1 MFERSGAMNTDELL
15 SYAIRHFGKNSIS
28 EVKDN
33 PNLVAFSSPI
43 TKNWF
48 ALLNLDPRNKS
59 LNINCGDFAGT
70 IKDLPGFS
78 ASSLIKE
85 AKWVEVSLGLS
96 NQKIKKALEYA
107 FKIALMSNKR
117 PNPEKLIYI
126 SDDPIKN
133 GEESVYHE
141 QKLDFKNWKRSS
153 STPREETNSTE
164 EKINLNFEDTRFV
177 PKEIK
182 NMIESYQYSLPGFI
196 RREKNFYLQGKL
208 MASYEDDYEGRQSFL
223 RYYPTYHDLTVGQA
237 RTYFT
242 WRTKIRQ
249 NIYEKIS
256 DSYAYIYLYELLN
269 GIGIKD
275 PEEGL
280 DKLIN
285 FNKNYAQRFSPEI
298 GAYLERWI
306 RDYIVFYNI
315 NKANNTFFVK
325 EQDNDKKYERLLYPD
340 QFSSH
345 EVAENLIKLSNYKI
359 CNCPLY
365 KKSIEKFEYL
375 LVLIWHK
382 ILDLRNDGF
391 DFFTSYVA
399 YKNQMTIQLFSAAV
413 FNHELEPQTTSYEI
427 DQIRKYFYDKEK
439 DTWYCESY
447 WGLTGQK
454 SIMGNFLHEV
464 DREIRLRFNLGRNLK
479 PRKIEKHYLKAIKD
493 GIEEYRIEEQ
503 KLKQPKIEF
512 NLSQLSTIR
521 EDAAG
526 TRDSLLTEEE
536 LQAEQ
541 EEKEQLEEAIVDN
554 EQEDY
559 GLSSEEMSTI
569 ILLLK
574 GKDLNKYLKEHH
586 LMAAVIIDNI
596 NEKLFDEFGD
606 NVIEFI
612 NDIPT
617 VIEDYQEDLED
628 MFLKGTN

>member
-1 MFERSGAMNTDELL
+1 MNTDELL

-28 EVKDN
+28 EVNDN

-48 ALLNLDPRNKS
+48 ALLNLDPKNKS
-59 LNINCGDFAGT
+59 LNINCGDFAAT

-96 NQKIKKALEYA
+96 NQRIKKALEYA

-126 SDDPIKN
+126 PDTIQN
-133 GEESVYHE
+133 GEERVYQE
-141 QKLDFKNWKRSS
+141 QELNFKNWKRSS
-153 STPREETNSTE
+153 NILRKEEKSTE
-164 EKINLNFEDTRFV
+164 EINLNFEDTQLV

-182 NMIESYQYSLPGFI
+182 KMIESYQYSLPGSV
-196 RREKNFYLQGKL
+196 RREQNFYLQGKL
-208 MASYEDDYEGRQSFL
+208 VASYEDHYEGKQSFL

-280 DKLIN
+280 DKLIT
-285 FNKNYAQRFSPEI
+285 FNKNYAQKFSPEMS
-298 GAYLERWI
+298 AYLERWI
-306 RDYIVFYNI
+306 RDYIIFYNI
-315 NKANNTFFVK
+315 NKTNNTFFVK
-325 EQDNDKKYERLLYPD
+325 EQTNDKKYEQLLYPD
-340 QFSSH
+340 QFSNH
-345 EVAENLIKLSNYKI
+345 EVAESLIKLSNYKI
-359 CNCPLY
+359 RNCPLY

-391 DFFTSYVA
+391 DFFTSYIA

-413 FNHELEPQTTSYEI
+413 FNHQLEPKTTSYEI
-427 DQIRKYFYDKEK
+427 DQIRKYFYDEEK
-439 DTWYCESY
+439 NTWYCESY

-464 DREIRLRFNLGRNLK
+464 DREIRLCFNLGRNLK
-479 PRKIEKHYLKAIKD
+479 PRKIEKHYLKAIRD
-493 GIEEYRIEEQ
+493 GIKEYQIEEQ

-541 EEKEQLEEAIVDN
+541 EEREQIEETVVND

-559 GLSSEEMSTI
+559 GLSSEEMATI

>member
-1 MFERSGAMNTDELL
+1 MNTDELL

-28 EVKDN
+28 EVNDN

-48 ALLNLDPRNKS
+48 ALLNLDPKNKS
-59 LNINCGDFAGT
+59 LNINCGDFAAT

-126 SDDPIKN
+126 PDTIQN
-133 GEESVYHE
+133 GEERVYQE
-141 QKLDFKNWKRSS
+141 QELNFKNWKRSS
-153 STPREETNSTE
+153 NILRKEEKSTE
-164 EKINLNFEDTRFV
+164 EEINLNFEDTQLV
-177 PKEIK
+177 TKEIK
-182 NMIESYQYSLPGFI
+182 KMIESYQYSLPGSV
-196 RREKNFYLQGKL
+196 RREQNFYLQGKL
-208 MASYEDDYEGRQSFL
+208 MASYEDHYEGKQSFL

-280 DKLIN
+280 DKLIT

-315 NKANNTFFVK
+315 NKANDTFFVK
-325 EQDNDKKYERLLYPD
+325 EKDNDKKYERLLYPD
-340 QFSSH
+340 QFSNH
-345 EVAENLIKLSNYKI
+345 EVAESLIKLSNYKI
-359 CNCPLY
+359 RNCPLY

-391 DFFTSYVA
+391 DFFTSYIA

-413 FNHELEPQTTSYEI
+413 FNHQLEPQTTSYEI

-439 DTWYCESY
+439 NTWYCESY

-464 DREIRLRFNLGRNLK
+464 DREIRLCFNLGRNLK
-479 PRKIEKHYLKAIKD
+479 PRKIEKHYLKAIRD
-493 GIEEYRIEEQ
+493 GIKEYQIEEQ

-521 EDAAG
+521 ADAAG

-541 EEKEQLEEAIVDN
+541 EENKQIEEAVVDD
-554 EQEDY
+554 EQENY
-559 GLSSEEMSTI
+559 GLSSEETTTI
-569 ILLLK
+569 TLLLK
-574 GKDLNKYLKEHH
+574 GKDLNKYLKGKH

>member
-1 MFERSGAMNTDELL
+1 MNTDELL

-28 EVKDN
+28 EVNDN

-48 ALLNLDPRNKS
+48 ALLNLDPKNKS
-59 LNINCGDFAGT
+59 LNINCGDFAAT

-78 ASSLIKE
+78 TSSLIKE

-126 SDDPIKN
+126 PDTIQND
-133 GEESVYHE
+133 EESVYHE
-141 QKLDFKNWKRSS
+141 QKLNFKNWKRSS
-153 STPREETNSTE
+153 NILRKEEKSTE
-164 EKINLNFEDTRFV
+164 EKINLNFEDTQLV

-182 NMIESYQYSLPGFI
+182 KMIEYYQYSLPGSV
-196 RREKNFYLQGKL
+196 RREQNFYLQGKL
-208 MASYEDDYEGRQSFL
+208 MALYEDHYEGKQTFL

-280 DKLIN
+280 DKLIT
-285 FNKNYAQRFSPEI
+285 FNKNYAQKFSPEI

-315 NKANNTFFVK
+315 NKANDTFFVK
-325 EQDNDKKYERLLYPD
+325 EKDNDKKYERLLSPD
-340 QFSSH
+340 QFSRH
-345 EVAENLIKLSNYKI
+345 EVAGSLMKLSNYKI
-359 CNCPLY
+359 SNCPLY
-365 KKSIEKFEYL
+365 KKNIEKFEHL

-391 DFFTSYVA
+391 DFFNSYIA
-399 YKNQMTIQLFSAAV
+399 YKNQMTVQLFSAAV
-413 FNHELEPQTTSYEI
+413 FNHQLEPRTTSYEI
-427 DQIRKYFYDKEK
+427 DQIRKYFYDEEK
-439 DTWYCESY
+439 NTWYCESY

-479 PRKIEKHYLKAIKD
+479 PRKIEKHYLRAIRD
-493 GIEEYRIEEQ
+493 GIKEYQIEEQ
-503 KLKQPKIEF
+503 RSKQPKIEF
-512 NLSQLSTIR
+512 NLAQLSTIR
-521 EDAAG
+521 ADAAG

-541 EEKEQLEEAIVDN
+541 EENKQIEEAGVDD
-554 EQEDY
+554 EQENY
-559 GLSSEEMSTI
+559 GLSSEETTTI
-569 ILLLK
+569 TLLLK
-574 GKDLNKYLKEHH
+574 GKDLNKYLKGQH

-617 VIEDYQEDLED
+617 VVEDYQEDLED

>member
-1 MFERSGAMNTDELL
+1 MNTDELL

-28 EVKDN
+28 EVNDN

-48 ALLNLDPRNKS
+48 ALLNLDPKNKS
-59 LNINCGDFAGT
+59 LNINCGDFAAT

-126 SDDPIKN
+126 PDTIQND
-133 GEESVYHE
+133 EESVYHE
-141 QKLDFKNWKRSS
+141 QKLNFKNWKRSS
-153 STPREETNSTE
+153 NILRKEEKPTE
-164 EKINLNFEDTRFV
+164 EEINLNFEDTQLV

-182 NMIESYQYSLPGFI
+182 KMIESYQYSLSGSV
-196 RREKNFYLQGKL
+196 RREQNFYLQGKL
-208 MASYEDDYEGRQSFL
+208 VASYEDHYEGKQSFL
-223 RYYPTYHDLTVGQA
+223 RYYPTYHDLTVVQA

-275 PEEGL
+275 PEQGL
-280 DKLIN
+280 DKLIT
-285 FNKNYAQRFSPEI
+285 FNKNYAQRFSPEM

-315 NKANNTFFVK
+315 NKANDTFFVK
-325 EQDNDKKYERLLYPD
+325 EKDNDKKYERLLSPD
-340 QFSSH
+340 QFSNH
-345 EVAENLIKLSNYKI
+345 EVAESLIKLSNYKI
-359 CNCPLY
+359 RNCPLY

-391 DFFTSYVA
+391 DFFTSYIA

-413 FNHELEPQTTSYEI
+413 FNHQLEPQTTSYEI
-427 DQIRKYFYDKEK
+427 DQIRKYFYDEEK
-439 DTWYCESY
+439 NTWYCESY

-479 PRKIEKHYLKAIKD
+479 PRKIEKHYLEAIRD
-493 GIEEYRIEEQ
+493 GIKEYQIEEQ
-503 KLKQPKIEF
+503 KLKQPKIKF

-521 EDAAG
+521 ADAAG

-541 EEKEQLEEAIVDN
+541 EENKQIEEAVVDD
-554 EQEDY
+554 EQENY
-559 GLSSEEMSTI
+559 GLSSEETTTI
-569 ILLLK
+569 TLLLK
-574 GKDLNKYLKEHH
+574 GKDLNKYLKGQH

>member
-1 MFERSGAMNTDELL
+1 MNTDELL

-126 SDDPIKN
+126 PDDPIKN

-153 STPREETNSTE
+153 SAPREETNSTE

-182 NMIESYQYSLPGFI
+182 KMIESYQYSLPGFI

-391 DFFTSYVA
+391 DFFTSYIA

-413 FNHELEPQTTSYEI
+413 FNHQLEPKTTSYEI
-427 DQIRKYFYDKEK
+427 DQIRKYFYDEEK
-439 DTWYCESY
+439 NTWYCESY

-464 DREIRLRFNLGRNLK
+464 DREIRLCFNLGRNLK
-479 PRKIEKHYLKAIKD
+479 PRKIEKHYLKAIRD
-493 GIEEYRIEEQ
+493 GIKEYQIEEQ

-541 EEKEQLEEAIVDN
+541 EENKQIEEAVVDD
-554 EQEDY
+554 EQENY
-559 GLSSEEMSTI
+559 GLSLEETTTI

>member
-1 MFERSGAMNTDELL
+1 MNTDELL

-28 EVKDN
+28 EVNDN

-48 ALLNLDPRNKS
+48 ALLNLDPKNKS
-59 LNINCGDFAGT
+59 LNINCGDFAAT

-126 SDDPIKN
+126 PDTIQN
-133 GEESVYHE
+133 GEERVYQE
-141 QKLDFKNWKRSS
+141 QELNFKNWKRSS
-153 STPREETNSTE
+153 NILRKEEKSTE
-164 EKINLNFEDTRFV
+164 EEINLNFEDTQLV
-177 PKEIK
+177 TKEIK
-182 NMIESYQYSLPGFI
+182 KMIESYQYSLPGSV
-196 RREKNFYLQGKL
+196 RREQNFYLQGKL
-208 MASYEDDYEGRQSFL
+208 MASYEDHYEGKQSFL

-269 GIGIKD
+269 GIGIKN

-280 DKLIN
+280 DKLIT

-315 NKANNTFFVK
+315 NKANDTFFVK
-325 EQDNDKKYERLLYPD
+325 EKDNDKKYERLLYPD
-340 QFSSH
+340 QFSNH
-345 EVAENLIKLSNYKI
+345 EVAESLIKLSNYKI
-359 CNCPLY
+359 RNCPLY

-391 DFFTSYVA
+391 DFFTSYIA

-413 FNHELEPQTTSYEI
+413 FNHQLEPQTTSYEI

-439 DTWYCESY
+439 NTWYCESY

-464 DREIRLRFNLGRNLK
+464 DREIRLCFNLGRNLK
-479 PRKIEKHYLKAIKD
+479 PRKIEKHYLKAIRD
-493 GIEEYRIEEQ
+493 GIKEYQIEEQ

-521 EDAAG
+521 ADAAG

-541 EEKEQLEEAIVDN
+541 EENKQIEEAVVDD
-554 EQEDY
+554 EQENY
-559 GLSSEEMSTI
+559 GLSSEETTTI
-569 ILLLK
+569 TLLLK
-574 GKDLNKYLKEHH
+574 GKDLNKYLKGKH

>member
-1 MFERSGAMNTDELL
+1 MNTDELL
-15 SYAIRHFGKNSIS
+15 SYAIRHFGKNSIN

-59 LNINCGDFAGT
+59 LNINCGDFAAT

-126 SDDPIKN
+126 PDDPIKN

-153 STPREETNSTE
+153 SAPREETNSTE

-182 NMIESYQYSLPGFI
+182 KMIESYQYSLPGFI

-242 WRTKIRQ
+242 WRMKIRQ

-275 PEEGL
+275 SEEGL

-391 DFFTSYVA
+391 DFFTSYIA

-493 GIEEYRIEEQ
+493 GIKEYQIEKQ

>member
-1 MFERSGAMNTDELL
+1 MNTDELL

-28 EVKDN
+28 EVNDN

-48 ALLNLDPRNKS
+48 ALLNLDPKNKS
-59 LNINCGDFAGT
+59 LNINCGDFAAT

-78 ASSLIKE
+78 TSSLIKE

-126 SDDPIKN
+126 PDTIQN
-133 GEESVYHE
+133 GEERVYQE
-141 QKLDFKNWKRSS
+141 QELNFKNWKRSS
-153 STPREETNSTE
+153 NILRKEEKSTE
-164 EKINLNFEDTRFV
+164 EKINLNFEDTQLV

-182 NMIESYQYSLPGFI
+182 KMIEYYQYSLPGSV
-196 RREKNFYLQGKL
+196 RREQNFYLQGKL
-208 MASYEDDYEGRQSFL
+208 MALYEDHYEGKQTFL

-280 DKLIN
+280 DKLIT
-285 FNKNYAQRFSPEI
+285 FNKNYAQKFSPEI

-306 RDYIVFYNI
+306 RDYIIFYNI
-315 NKANNTFFVK
+315 NKANDTFFVK
-325 EQDNDKKYERLLYPD
+325 EKDNDKKYERLLSPD
-340 QFSSH
+340 QFSRH
-345 EVAENLIKLSNYKI
+345 EVAGSLMKLSNYKI
-359 CNCPLY
+359 SNCPLY
-365 KKSIEKFEYL
+365 KKNIEKFEHL
-375 LVLIWHK
+375 LVLIWYK

-391 DFFTSYVA
+391 DFFTSYIA

-413 FNHELEPQTTSYEI
+413 FNHQLEPQTTSYEI

-439 DTWYCESY
+439 NTWYCESY

-464 DREIRLRFNLGRNLK
+464 DREIRLCFNLGRNLK
-479 PRKIEKHYLKAIKD
+479 PRKIEKHYLRAIRD
-493 GIEEYRIEEQ
+493 GIKEYQIEEQ
-503 KLKQPKIEF
+503 KSKQPKIEF
-512 NLSQLSTIR
+512 NLAQLSTIR
-521 EDAAG
+521 ADAAG

-541 EEKEQLEEAIVDN
+541 EENKQIEEAVVDD
-554 EQEDY
+554 EQENY
-559 GLSSEEMSTI
+559 GLSSEETTTI
-569 ILLLK
+569 TLLLK
-574 GKDLNKYLKEHH
+574 GKDLNKYLKGQH

-617 VIEDYQEDLED
+617 VVEDYQEDLED

>member
-1 MFERSGAMNTDELL
+1 MNTDELL
-15 SYAIRHFGKNSIS
+15 SYAIRHFGKNSIN

-59 LNINCGDFAGT
+59 LNINCGDFAAT

-117 PNPEKLIYI
+117 PNSEKLIYI
-126 SDDPIKN
+126 PDDPIKN

-153 STPREETNSTE
+153 SAPREETNSTE

-182 NMIESYQYSLPGFI
+182 KMIESYQYSLPGFI

-275 PEEGL
+275 SEEGL

-391 DFFTSYVA
+391 DFFTSYIA

-493 GIEEYRIEEQ
+493 GIKEYQIEKQ

>member
-1 MFERSGAMNTDELL
+1 MNTDELL

-28 EVKDN
+28 EVNDN

-48 ALLNLDPRNKS
+48 ALLNLDPKNKS
-59 LNINCGDFAGT
+59 LNINCGDFAAT

-78 ASSLIKE
+78 ASSLIKK

-126 SDDPIKN
+126 PDTIQN
-133 GEESVYHE
+133 GEERVYQE
-141 QKLDFKNWKRSS
+141 QELNFKNWKRSS
-153 STPREETNSTE
+153 NILRKEEKSTE
-164 EKINLNFEDTRFV
+164 EKINLNFEDTQFV

-182 NMIESYQYSLPGFI
+182 KMIESYQYSLPGSV
-196 RREKNFYLQGKL
+196 RREQNFYLQGKL
-208 MASYEDDYEGRQSFL
+208 MALYEDHYDGKQSFL

-269 GIGIKD
+269 GIGIKN

-280 DKLIN
+280 DKLIT
-285 FNKNYAQRFSPEI
+285 FNKNYAQKFSPEM

-306 RDYIVFYNI
+306 RDYIIFYNI
-315 NKANNTFFVK
+315 NKTNNIFFVK
-325 EQDNDKKYERLLYPD
+325 EQTNDKKYEQLLYPD
-340 QFSSH
+340 QFSNH
-345 EVAENLIKLSNYKI
+345 EVAESLIKLSNYKI
-359 CNCPLY
+359 RNCPLY

-391 DFFTSYVA
+391 DFFTSYIA

-413 FNHELEPQTTSYEI
+413 FNHQLEPQTTSYEI

-439 DTWYCESY
+439 NTWYCESY

-454 SIMGNFLHEV
+454 SIIGNFLHEV
-464 DREIRLRFNLGRNLK
+464 DREIRLCFNLGRNLK
-479 PRKIEKHYLKAIKD
+479 PRKIEKHYLEAIRD
-493 GIEEYRIEEQ
+493 GIKEYQIEEQ

-541 EEKEQLEEAIVDN
+541 EEREQIEETVVND

-559 GLSSEEMSTI
+559 GLSSEEMATI

>member
-1 MFERSGAMNTDELL
+1 MNTDELL

-28 EVKDN
+28 EVNDN
-33 PNLVAFSSPI
+33 PNLIAFSSPI

-78 ASSLIKE
+78 ASFLIKE

-107 FKIALMSNKR
+107 FKIALMYNKR

-126 SDDPIKN
+126 PDTIQND
-133 GEESVYHE
+133 EESVYHE
-141 QKLDFKNWKRSS
+141 QKLNFKNWERSS
-153 STPREETNSTE
+153 NILRKETNSTE
-164 EKINLNFEDTRFV
+164 EKINLNFEDTQVV

-182 NMIESYQYSLPGFI
+182 NMIDSYQYSLPGSV
-196 RREKNFYLQGKL
+196 RREQNFYLQGKL
-208 MASYEDDYEGRQSFL
+208 MASYEDHYDGKQSFL

-269 GIGIKD
+269 GIGIKN

-280 DKLIN
+280 DKLIT
-285 FNKNYAQRFSPEI
+285 FNKNYAQKFSPEM

-306 RDYIVFYNI
+306 RDYIIFYNI
-315 NKANNTFFVK
+315 NKANDTFFVK
-325 EQDNDKKYERLLYPD
+325 EQDNDKKYEQLLYPD
-340 QFSSH
+340 QFSNH

-359 CNCPLY
+359 RNSPLY

-391 DFFTSYVA
+391 DFFTSYIA

-479 PRKIEKHYLKAIKD
+479 PRKIEKHYLEAIRD
-493 GIEEYRIEEQ
+493 GIKEYQIEEQ

-541 EEKEQLEEAIVDN
+541 EEREQIEETVVND

-559 GLSSEEMSTI
+559 GLSSEEMATI

>member
-1 MFERSGAMNTDELL
+1 MNTDELL

-28 EVKDN
+28 EVNDN

-48 ALLNLDPRNKS
+48 ALLNLDPKNKS
-59 LNINCGDFAGT
+59 LNINCGDFAAT

-126 SDDPIKN
+126 PDTIQND
-133 GEESVYHE
+133 EESVYHE
-141 QKLDFKNWKRSS
+141 QKLNFKNWKRSS
-153 STPREETNSTE
+153 NILRKEAKSTE
-164 EKINLNFEDTRFV
+164 EEINLNFEDTQLV

-182 NMIESYQYSLPGFI
+182 KMIESYQYSLPGSV
-196 RREKNFYLQGKL
+196 RREQNFYLQGKL
-208 MASYEDDYEGRQSFL
+208 MASYEDHYEGKQSFL
-223 RYYPTYHDLTVGQA
+223 RYYPTYHDLTAGQA

-280 DKLIN
+280 DKLIT
-285 FNKNYAQRFSPEI
+285 FNKNYAQKFSPEI

-306 RDYIVFYNI
+306 RDYIIFYNI
-315 NKANNTFFVK
+315 NKTNNTFFVK
-325 EQDNDKKYERLLYPD
+325 EQTNDKKYERLLSPD
-340 QFSSH
+340 QFSRH
-345 EVAENLIKLSNYKI
+345 EVAESLIKLSNYKI
-359 CNCPLY
+359 RNCPLY

-391 DFFTSYVA
+391 DFFTSYIA

-413 FNHELEPQTTSYEI
+413 FNHQLEPQTTSYEI

-439 DTWYCESY
+439 NTWYCESY

-479 PRKIEKHYLKAIKD
+479 PRKIEKHYLKAIRD
-493 GIEEYRIEEQ
+493 GIKEYQIEEQ

-541 EEKEQLEEAIVDN
+541 EEREQIEETVVND

-559 GLSSEEMSTI
+559 GLSSEEMATI

>member
-1 MFERSGAMNTDELL
+1 MNADELL
-15 SYAIRHFGKNSIS
+15 SYATRHFGKNSIS
-28 EVKDN
+28 KVNDN

-48 ALLNLDPRNKS
+48 ALLNLDPKNKS
-59 LNINCGDFAGT
+59 LNINCGDFAAT

-78 ASSLIKE
+78 AASLIKE
-85 AKWVEVSLGLS
+85 DKWVEVNLQLS

-126 SDDPIKN
+126 PDTIQNDEK
-133 GEESVYHE
+133 SVYHE
-141 QKLDFKNWKRSS
+141 QQ
-153 STPREETNSTE
+153 
-164 EKINLNFEDTRFV
+164 LNFENWKKSSNAFKEEAKATEKIDLNFDDTQFV
-177 PKEIK
+177 PIEIK
-182 NMIESYQYSLPGFI
+182 KMIKSYQYSLPGAV
-196 RREKNFYLQGKL
+196 RREQNFYLQGKL
-208 MASYEDDYEGRQSFL
+208 MASYEDNYKGKQSFL

-269 GIGIKD
+269 GIGIKNAQ
-275 PEEGL
+275 EGL
-280 DKLIN
+280 DNLIA
-285 FNKNYAQRFSPEI
+285 FNKNYAQKFSPDM

-306 RDYIVFYNI
+306 RDYIIFYNI
-315 NKANNTFFVK
+315 NRANNAFFVK
-325 EQDNDKKYERLLYPD
+325 EQTKDKKYEQLLYPD

-345 EVAENLIKLSNYKI
+345 EVAERLMKLSSYKI
-359 CNCPLY
+359 SNCPLY
-365 KKSIEKFEYL
+365 KNNIEKFEQL
-375 LVLIWHK
+375 LVLIWQK
-382 ILDLRNDGF
+382 ILDLRNEGF
-391 DFFTSYVA
+391 DFFTSYIA

-413 FNHELEPQTTSYEI
+413 FNHQIKPKTNSYEI
-427 DQIRKYFYDKEK
+427 DQIRKYFYDQEK
-439 DTWYCESY
+439 NTWYCESY
-447 WGLTGQK
+447 WGLTSQK

-464 DREIRLRFNLGRNLK
+464 DREIRLSFDLGRNLK
-479 PRKIEKHYLKAIKD
+479 PRKIEKHYLKAIRD
-493 GIEEYRIEEQ
+493 GIKEYQIEEQ

-512 NLSQLSTIR
+512 NLSELSAIR
-521 EDAAG
+521 DDAAG

-536 LQAEQ
+536 IQAEQ
-541 EEKEQLEEAIVDN
+541 EENEQLEKIFVDD
-554 EQEDY
+554 EQENY
-559 GLSSEEMSTI
+559 GLSSEEKTTM

-574 GKDLNKYLKEHH
+574 GKDLNKYLKEQH
-586 LMAAVIIDNI
+586 LMVAVIIDNI
-596 NEKLFDEFGD
+596 NGKLFDEFGD

-612 NDIPT
+612 NDVPT

>member
-1 MFERSGAMNTDELL
+1 MNTDELL

-126 SDDPIKN
+126 PDDPIKN

-153 STPREETNSTE
+153 SAPREETNSTE

-182 NMIESYQYSLPGFI
+182 KMIESYQYSLPGFI

-391 DFFTSYVA
+391 DFFTSYIA

-493 GIEEYRIEEQ
+493 GIKEYQIEEQ

-541 EEKEQLEEAIVDN
+541 EEKEQLEEAIVDT

-574 GKDLNKYLKEHH
+574 GKDINKYLKEHH

>member
-1 MFERSGAMNTDELL
+1 MNTDELL
-15 SYAIRHFGKNSIS
+15 SYAIRHFGKNSIN

-59 LNINCGDFAGT
+59 LNINCGDFAAT

-126 SDDPIKN
+126 PDDPIKN

-153 STPREETNSTE
+153 SAPREETNSTE

-182 NMIESYQYSLPGFI
+182 KMIESYQYSLPGFI

-275 PEEGL
+275 SEEGL

-298 GAYLERWI
+298 GAYLERWV

-391 DFFTSYVA
+391 DFFTSYIA

-493 GIEEYRIEEQ
+493 GIKEYQIEKQ

>member
-1 MFERSGAMNTDELL
+1 MNTDELL

-28 EVKDN
+28 EVNDN
-33 PNLVAFSSPI
+33 PNLIAFSSPI

-78 ASSLIKE
+78 ASFLIKE

-126 SDDPIKN
+126 PDTIQND
-133 GEESVYHE
+133 EESVYHE
-141 QKLDFKNWKRSS
+141 QKLNFKNWERSS
-153 STPREETNSTE
+153 NILRKETNSTE
-164 EKINLNFEDTRFV
+164 EKINLNFEDTQVV

-182 NMIESYQYSLPGFI
+182 NMIDSYQYSLPGSV
-196 RREKNFYLQGKL
+196 RREQNFYLQGKL
-208 MASYEDDYEGRQSFL
+208 MASYEDHYDGKQSFL

-269 GIGIKD
+269 GIGIKN

-280 DKLIN
+280 DKLIT
-285 FNKNYAQRFSPEI
+285 FNKNYAQKFSPEM

-306 RDYIVFYNI
+306 RDYIIFYNI
-315 NKANNTFFVK
+315 NKANDTFFVK
-325 EQDNDKKYERLLYPD
+325 EQDNDKKYEQLLYPD
-340 QFSSH
+340 QFSNH

-359 CNCPLY
+359 RNSPLY

-391 DFFTSYVA
+391 DFFTSYIA

-479 PRKIEKHYLKAIKD
+479 PRKIEKHYFEAIRD
-493 GIEEYRIEEQ
+493 GIKEYQIEEQ

-541 EEKEQLEEAIVDN
+541 EEREQIEETVVND

-559 GLSSEEMSTI
+559 GLSSEEMATI

-574 GKDLNKYLKEHH
+574 GKDLDKYLKEHH

-628 MFLKGTN
+628 MFLKGIN

>member
-1 MFERSGAMNTDELL
+1 MNTDELL

-28 EVKDN
+28 EVNDN

-48 ALLNLDPRNKS
+48 ALLNLDPKNKS
-59 LNINCGDFAGT
+59 LNINCGDFAAT

-78 ASSLIKE
+78 ASSLIKK

-126 SDDPIKN
+126 PDTIQN
-133 GEESVYHE
+133 GEERVYQE
-141 QKLDFKNWKRSS
+141 QELNFKNWKRSS
-153 STPREETNSTE
+153 NILRKEEKSTE
-164 EKINLNFEDTRFV
+164 EINLNFEDTQLV

-182 NMIESYQYSLPGFI
+182 KMIESYQYSLPGSV
-196 RREKNFYLQGKL
+196 RREQNFYLQGKL
-208 MASYEDDYEGRQSFL
+208 VASYEDHYEGKQSFL

-280 DKLIN
+280 DKLIT

-325 EQDNDKKYERLLYPD
+325 EQTNDKKYEQLLYPD
-340 QFSSH
+340 QFSNH
-345 EVAENLIKLSNYKI
+345 EVAESLIKLSNYKI
-359 CNCPLY
+359 RNCPLY

-391 DFFTSYVA
+391 DFFTTYIA

-413 FNHELEPQTTSYEI
+413 FNHQLEPQTTSYEI
-427 DQIRKYFYDKEK
+427 DQIRKYFYDEEK
-439 DTWYCESY
+439 NTWYCESY

-464 DREIRLRFNLGRNLK
+464 DREIRLCFNLGRNLK
-479 PRKIEKHYLKAIKD
+479 PRKIEKHYLKAIRD
-493 GIEEYRIEEQ
+493 GIKEYQIEEQ

-541 EEKEQLEEAIVDN
+541 EEREQIEETVVND

-559 GLSSEEMSTI
+559 GLSSEEMATI

>member
-1 MFERSGAMNTDELL
+1 MNTDELL

-28 EVKDN
+28 EVNDN

-48 ALLNLDPRNKS
+48 ALLNLDPKNKS
-59 LNINCGDFAGT
+59 LNINCGDFAAT

-126 SDDPIKN
+126 PDTIQND
-133 GEESVYHE
+133 EESVYHE
-141 QKLDFKNWKRSS
+141 QKLNFKNWKRSS
-153 STPREETNSTE
+153 NILRKEEKPTE
-164 EKINLNFEDTRFV
+164 EEINLNFEDTQLV

-182 NMIESYQYSLPGFI
+182 KMIESYQYSLSGSV
-196 RREKNFYLQGKL
+196 RREQNFYLQGKL
-208 MASYEDDYEGRQSFL
+208 VASYEDHYEGKQSFL

-280 DKLIN
+280 DKLIT

-315 NKANNTFFVK
+315 NKANDTFFVK
-325 EQDNDKKYERLLYPD
+325 EQTNDKKYEQLLSPD
-340 QFSSH
+340 QFSRH
-345 EVAENLIKLSNYKI
+345 EVAESLIKLSNYKI
-359 CNCPLY
+359 RNCPLY

-391 DFFTSYVA
+391 DFFTSYIA

-413 FNHELEPQTTSYEI
+413 FNHQLEPQTTSYEI

-439 DTWYCESY
+439 NTWYCESY

-479 PRKIEKHYLKAIKD
+479 PRKIEKHYLEAIRD
-493 GIEEYRIEEQ
+493 GIKEYQIEEQ

-521 EDAAG
+521 ADAAG

-541 EEKEQLEEAIVDN
+541 EENKQIEEAVVDD
-554 EQEDY
+554 EQENY
-559 GLSSEEMSTI
+559 GLSSEETTTI
-569 ILLLK
+569 TLLLK
-574 GKDLNKYLKEHH
+574 GKDLNKYLKGQH

>member
-1 MFERSGAMNTDELL
+1 MNTDELL

-28 EVKDN
+28 EVNDN

-48 ALLNLDPRNKS
+48 ALLNLDPKNKS
-59 LNINCGDFAGT
+59 LNINCGDFAAT

-85 AKWVEVSLGLS
+85 GKWVEVSLGLS

-126 SDDPIKN
+126 PDTIQND
-133 GEESVYHE
+133 EESVYHE
-141 QKLDFKNWKRSS
+141 QKLNFKNWKRSS
-153 STPREETNSTE
+153 NILRKEEKSTE
-164 EKINLNFEDTRFV
+164 EKINLNFEDTQLV

-182 NMIESYQYSLPGFI
+182 KMIESYQYSLPGSV
-196 RREKNFYLQGKL
+196 RREQNFYLQGKL
-208 MASYEDDYEGRQSFL
+208 MASYEDHYQGKQSFL

-249 NIYEKIS
+249 KIYEKIS

-275 PEEGL
+275 PEERL
-280 DKLIN
+280 DKLIT
-285 FNKNYAQRFSPEI
+285 FNKNYAQKFSPEM

-306 RDYIVFYNI
+306 RDYIIFYNI
-315 NKANNTFFVK
+315 NKTNNTFFVK
-325 EQDNDKKYERLLYPD
+325 EQTNDKKYEQLLYPD
-340 QFSSH
+340 QFSNH
-345 EVAENLIKLSNYKI
+345 EVAESLIKLSNYKI
-359 CNCPLY
+359 RNCPLY

-391 DFFTSYVA
+391 DFFTSYIA

-413 FNHELEPQTTSYEI
+413 FNHQLEPQTTSYEI

-439 DTWYCESY
+439 NTWYCESY

-479 PRKIEKHYLKAIKD
+479 PRKIEKHYLEAIRD
-493 GIEEYRIEEQ
+493 GIKEYQIEEQ

-541 EEKEQLEEAIVDN
+541 EEREKIEETVVND

-559 GLSSEEMSTI
+559 GLSSEEMATI

-574 GKDLNKYLKEHH
+574 RKDLNKYLKEHH

>member
-1 MFERSGAMNTDELL
+1 MNTDELL

-28 EVKDN
+28 EVNDN

-48 ALLNLDPRNKS
+48 ALLNLDPKNKS
-59 LNINCGDFAGT
+59 LNINCGDFAAT

-126 SDDPIKN
+126 PDTIQN
-133 GEESVYHE
+133 GEERVYQE
-141 QKLDFKNWKRSS
+141 QELNFKNWKRSS
-153 STPREETNSTE
+153 NILRKEEKSTE
-164 EKINLNFEDTRFV
+164 EINLNFEDTQLV

-182 NMIESYQYSLPGFI
+182 KMIESYQYSLPGSV
-196 RREKNFYLQGKL
+196 RREQNFYLQGKL
-208 MASYEDDYEGRQSFL
+208 VASYEDHYEGKQSFL

-269 GIGIKD
+269 GIGIKN

-280 DKLIN
+280 DKLIT

-325 EQDNDKKYERLLYPD
+325 EQTNDKKYEQLLYPD
-340 QFSSH
+340 QFSNH
-345 EVAENLIKLSNYKI
+345 EVAESLIKLSNYKI
-359 CNCPLY
+359 RNCPLY

-391 DFFTSYVA
+391 DFFTTYIA

-413 FNHELEPQTTSYEI
+413 FNHQLEPQTTSYEI

-439 DTWYCESY
+439 NTWYCESY

-479 PRKIEKHYLKAIKD
+479 PRKIEKHYLEAIRD
-493 GIEEYRIEEQ
+493 GIKEYQIEEQ

-541 EEKEQLEEAIVDN
+541 EEREKIEETVVND

-559 GLSSEEMSTI
+559 GLSSEEMATI

>member
-1 MFERSGAMNTDELL
+1 MNTDELL

-28 EVKDN
+28 EVNDN
-33 PNLVAFSSPI
+33 PNLIAFSSPI

-78 ASSLIKE
+78 ASFLIKE

-126 SDDPIKN
+126 PDTIQND
-133 GEESVYHE
+133 EESVYHE
-141 QKLDFKNWKRSS
+141 QKLNFKNWKRSYNIL
-153 STPREETNSTE
+153 RKEAKSTE
-164 EKINLNFEDTRFV
+164 EEINLNFEDTQLV

-182 NMIESYQYSLPGFI
+182 KMIESYQYSLPGSV
-196 RREKNFYLQGKL
+196 RREQNFYLQGKL
-208 MASYEDDYEGRQSFL
+208 VASYEDHYEGKQSFL
-223 RYYPTYHDLTVGQA
+223 RYYPTYHDLTMGQA

-269 GIGIKD
+269 GIGIKN

-280 DKLIN
+280 DKLIT
-285 FNKNYAQRFSPEI
+285 FNKNYAQKFSPEM

-315 NKANNTFFVK
+315 NKANDTFFVK
-325 EQDNDKKYERLLYPD
+325 EQDNDKKYEQLLYPD
-340 QFSSH
+340 QFSNH
-345 EVAENLIKLSNYKI
+345 EVAESVIKLSNYKI
-359 CNCPLY
+359 RNCPLY

-391 DFFTSYVA
+391 DFFTSYIA

-479 PRKIEKHYLKAIKD
+479 PRKIEKHYLKAIRD
-493 GIEEYRIEEQ
+493 GIKEYQIEEQ

-541 EEKEQLEEAIVDN
+541 EEKKQIEEVVVDD
-554 EQEDY
+554 EQENY
-559 GLSSEEMSTI
+559 GLSSEEKTTI

-628 MFLKGTN
+628 MFLKGIN

>member
-1 MFERSGAMNTDELL
+1 MNADELL
-15 SYAIRHFGKNSIS
+15 SYATRHFGKNSIS
-28 EVKDN
+28 KVNDN

-48 ALLNLDPRNKS
+48 ALLNLDPKNKS
-59 LNINCGDFAGT
+59 LNINCGDFAAT

-78 ASSLIKE
+78 AASLIKE
-85 AKWVEVSLGLS
+85 DKWVEVNLQLS

-126 SDDPIKN
+126 PDTIQNDEK
-133 GEESVYHE
+133 SVYHE
-141 QKLDFKNWKRSS
+141 QQ
-153 STPREETNSTE
+153 
-164 EKINLNFEDTRFV
+164 LNFENWKKSSNAFKEEAKATEKIDLNFDDTQFV
-177 PKEIK
+177 PIEIK
-182 NMIESYQYSLPGFI
+182 KMIKSYQYSLPGSV
-196 RREKNFYLQGKL
+196 RREQNFYLQSKL
-208 MASYEDDYEGRQSFL
+208 MASYEDSYKEKQSFL

-269 GIGIKD
+269 GIGIKNAQ
-275 PEEGL
+275 EGL
-280 DKLIN
+280 DNLIA
-285 FNKNYAQRFSPEI
+285 FNKNYAQKFSPDM

-306 RDYIVFYNI
+306 RDYIIFYNI
-315 NKANNTFFVK
+315 NRANNTFFVK
-325 EQDNDKKYERLLYPD
+325 EQTKDKKYEQLLYPD

-345 EVAENLIKLSNYKI
+345 EVAERLMKLSSYKI
-359 CNCPLY
+359 SNCPLY
-365 KKSIEKFEYL
+365 KNNIEKFEQL
-375 LVLIWHK
+375 LVLIWQK
-382 ILDLRNDGF
+382 ILDLRNEGF
-391 DFFTSYVA
+391 DFFTSYIA

-413 FNHELEPQTTSYEI
+413 FNHQIKPKTNSYEI
-427 DQIRKYFYDKEK
+427 DQIRKYFYDQEK
-439 DTWYCESY
+439 NTWYCESY
-447 WGLTGQK
+447 WGLTSQK

-464 DREIRLRFNLGRNLK
+464 DREIRLSFDLGRNLK
-479 PRKIEKHYLKAIKD
+479 PRKIEKHYLKAIRD
-493 GIEEYRIEEQ
+493 GIKEYQIEEQ

-541 EEKEQLEEAIVDN
+541 EEKEQFEEAIVDN
-554 EQEDY
+554 EQENY
-559 GLSSEEMSTI
+559 GLSSEEKTTM

-574 GKDLNKYLKEHH
+574 GKDLTKYLKEQH
-586 LMAAVIIDNI
+586 LMVAVIIDNI

-612 NDIPT
+612 NDVPT

>member
-1 MFERSGAMNTDELL
+1 MNTDELL

-28 EVKDN
+28 EVNDN

-48 ALLNLDPRNKS
+48 ALLNLDPKNKS
-59 LNINCGDFAGT
+59 LNINCGDFAAT

-126 SDDPIKN
+126 PDTIQN
-133 GEESVYHE
+133 GEERVYQE
-141 QKLDFKNWKRSS
+141 QELNFKNWKRSS
-153 STPREETNSTE
+153 NILRKEEKSTE
-164 EKINLNFEDTRFV
+164 EINLNFEDTQLV

-182 NMIESYQYSLPGFI
+182 KMIESYQYSLPGFI

-391 DFFTSYVA
+391 DFFTSYIA

-493 GIEEYRIEEQ
+493 GIKEYQIEKQ

-536 LQAEQ
+536 LQAEE

>member
-1 MFERSGAMNTDELL
+1 MNTDELL

-28 EVKDN
+28 EVNDN

-48 ALLNLDPRNKS
+48 ALLNLDPKNKS
-59 LNINCGDFAGT
+59 LNINCGDFAIT

-78 ASSLIKE
+78 PSSLIKE
-85 AKWVEVSLGLS
+85 DKWVEVSLGLS

-107 FKIALMSNKR
+107 FKIALMSKKR

-126 SDDPIKN
+126 PDTQND
-133 GEESVYHE
+133 EESVYHE
-141 QKLDFKNWKRSS
+141 QKLNFKNWKRSS
-153 STPREETNSTE
+153 NILRKETKSTE
-164 EKINLNFEDTRFV
+164 EKINLNFEDTQLV

-182 NMIESYQYSLPGFI
+182 KMIDSYQYSLPGSI
-196 RREKNFYLQGKL
+196 RREQNFYLQGKL
-208 MASYEDDYEGRQSFL
+208 MASYEDHYEGKQSFL

-269 GIGIKD
+269 GIGIKN
-275 PEEGL
+275 PEAGL
-280 DKLIN
+280 DKLIT
-285 FNKNYAQRFSPEI
+285 FNKNYAQKFSPEM

-306 RDYIVFYNI
+306 CDYIIFYNI
-315 NKANNTFFVK
+315 NKTNNTFFVK
-325 EQDNDKKYERLLYPD
+325 EQTNDKKYEQLLYPD
-340 QFSSH
+340 QFSNH
-345 EVAENLIKLSNYKI
+345 EVAESLIKLSNYKI
-359 CNCPLY
+359 RNCPLY

-391 DFFTSYVA
+391 DFFTSYIA

-413 FNHELEPQTTSYEI
+413 FNHQLEPQTTSYEI
-427 DQIRKYFYDKEK
+427 DQIRKYFYDEEK
-439 DTWYCESY
+439 NTWYCESY

-464 DREIRLRFNLGRNLK
+464 DREIRLCFNLGRNLK
-479 PRKIEKHYLKAIKD
+479 PRKIEKHYLKAIRD
-493 GIEEYRIEEQ
+493 GIKEYQIEEQ

-541 EEKEQLEEAIVDN
+541 EEREQIEETVVND
-554 EQEDY
+554 EQK
-559 GLSSEEMSTI
+559 T
-569 ILLLK
+569 K
-574 GKDLNKYLKEHH
+574 W
-586 LMAAVIIDNI
+586 
-596 NEKLFDEFGD
+596 
-606 NVIEFI
+606 
-612 NDIPT
+612 PP
-617 VIEDYQEDLED
+617 
-628 MFLKGTN
+628 

>member
-1 MFERSGAMNTDELL
+1 MNTDELL

-28 EVKDN
+28 EVNDN

-48 ALLNLDPRNKS
+48 ALLNLDPKNKS
-59 LNINCGDFAGT
+59 LNINCGDFAAT

-107 FKIALMSNKR
+107 FKISLMSNKR

-126 SDDPIKN
+126 PDTIQND
-133 GEESVYHE
+133 EESVYHE
-141 QKLDFKNWKRSS
+141 QKLNFKNWKRSS
-153 STPREETNSTE
+153 NILRKEEKSTE
-164 EKINLNFEDTRFV
+164 EKINLNFEDTQLV

-182 NMIESYQYSLPGFI
+182 KMIESYQYSLPGSV
-196 RREKNFYLQGKL
+196 RREQNFYLQGKL
-208 MASYEDDYEGRQSFL
+208 MALYEDHYEGKQTFL

-280 DKLIN
+280 DKLIT
-285 FNKNYAQRFSPEI
+285 FNKNYAQKFSPEI

-306 RDYIVFYNI
+306 RDYIIFYNI
-315 NKANNTFFVK
+315 NKANDTFFVK
-325 EQDNDKKYERLLYPD
+325 EKDNDKKYERLLSPD
-340 QFSSH
+340 QFSRH
-345 EVAENLIKLSNYKI
+345 EVAGSLMKLSNYKI
-359 CNCPLY
+359 SNCPLY
-365 KKSIEKFEYL
+365 KKNIEKFEHL
-375 LVLIWHK
+375 LVLIWYK

-391 DFFTSYVA
+391 DFFTSYIA

-413 FNHELEPQTTSYEI
+413 FNRQLEPQTTSYEI

-439 DTWYCESY
+439 NTWYCESY

-464 DREIRLRFNLGRNLK
+464 DREIRLCFNLGRNLK
-479 PRKIEKHYLKAIKD
+479 PRKIEKHYLRAIRD
-493 GIEEYRIEEQ
+493 GIKEYQIEEQ
-503 KLKQPKIEF
+503 KSKQPKIEF
-512 NLSQLSTIR
+512 NLAQLSTIR
-521 EDAAG
+521 ADAAG
-526 TRDSLLTEEE
+526 IRDSLLTEEE

-541 EEKEQLEEAIVDN
+541 EENKQIEEAGVDD
-554 EQEDY
+554 EQENY
-559 GLSSEEMSTI
+559 GLSSEETTTI
-569 ILLLK
+569 TLLLK
-574 GKDLNKYLKEHH
+574 GKDLKKYLKGQH
-586 LMAAVIIDNI
+586 LMVAVIIDNI

-617 VIEDYQEDLED
+617 VVEDYQEDLED

>member
-1 MFERSGAMNTDELL
+1 MNTDELL

-28 EVKDN
+28 EVNDN

-48 ALLNLDPRNKS
+48 ALLNLDPKNKS
-59 LNINCGDFAGT
+59 LNINCGDFAAT

-126 SDDPIKN
+126 PDTIQND
-133 GEESVYHE
+133 EESVYHE
-141 QKLDFKNWKRSS
+141 QKLNFKNWKRSS
-153 STPREETNSTE
+153 NILRKEEKPTE
-164 EKINLNFEDTRFV
+164 EEINLNFEDTQLV

-182 NMIESYQYSLPGFI
+182 KMIESYQYSLSGSV
-196 RREKNFYLQGKL
+196 RREQNFYLQGKL
-208 MASYEDDYEGRQSFL
+208 VASYEDHYEGKQSFL
-223 RYYPTYHDLTVGQA
+223 RYYPTYHDLTVVQA

-280 DKLIN
+280 DKLIT
-285 FNKNYAQRFSPEI
+285 FNKNYAQRFSPEM

-315 NKANNTFFVK
+315 NKANDTFFVK
-325 EQDNDKKYERLLYPD
+325 EKDNDKKYERLLSPD
-340 QFSSH
+340 QFSNH
-345 EVAENLIKLSNYKI
+345 EVAESLIKLSNYKI
-359 CNCPLY
+359 RNCPLY

-391 DFFTSYVA
+391 DFFTSYIA

-413 FNHELEPQTTSYEI
+413 FNHQLEPQTTSYEI
-427 DQIRKYFYDKEK
+427 DQIRKYFYDEEK
-439 DTWYCESY
+439 NTWYCESY

-479 PRKIEKHYLKAIKD
+479 PRKIEKHYLEAIRD
-493 GIEEYRIEEQ
+493 GIKEYQIEEQ
-503 KLKQPKIEF
+503 KLKQPKIKF

-521 EDAAG
+521 ADAAG

-541 EEKEQLEEAIVDN
+541 EENKQIEEAVVDD
-554 EQEDY
+554 EQENY
-559 GLSSEEMSTI
+559 GLSSEETTTI
-569 ILLLK
+569 TLLLK
-574 GKDLNKYLKEHH
+574 GKDLNKYLKGQH

>member
-1 MFERSGAMNTDELL
+1 MNTDELL
-15 SYAIRHFGKNSIS
+15 SYAIRHFGKNSIN

-59 LNINCGDFAGT
+59 LNINCGDFAAT

-126 SDDPIKN
+126 PDDPIKN

-153 STPREETNSTE
+153 SAPREETNSTE

-182 NMIESYQYSLPGFI
+182 KMIESYQYSLPGFI

-269 GIGIKD
+269 GIGTKD

-315 NKANNTFFVK
+315 NKANDTFFVK
-325 EQDNDKKYERLLYPD
+325 EKDNDKKYERLLSPD
-340 QFSSH
+340 QFSRH
-345 EVAENLIKLSNYKI
+345 EVAESLMKLSNYKI
-359 CNCPLY
+359 SNCPLY
-365 KKSIEKFEYL
+365 KKNIEKFEHL

-391 DFFTSYVA
+391 DFFTSYIA
-399 YKNQMTIQLFSAAV
+399 YKNQMTVQLFSAAV
-413 FNHELEPQTTSYEI
+413 FNHQLEPKTTSYEI
-427 DQIRKYFYDKEK
+427 DQIRKYFYDEEK
-439 DTWYCESY
+439 NTWYCESY

-464 DREIRLRFNLGRNLK
+464 DREIRLCFNLGRNLK

-493 GIEEYRIEEQ
+493 GIKEYQIEEQ

-521 EDAAG
+521 ADAAG

>member
-1 MFERSGAMNTDELL
+1 MNTDELL

-28 EVKDN
+28 EVNDN
-33 PNLVAFSSPI
+33 PNLIAFSSPI

-78 ASSLIKE
+78 ASFLIKE

-126 SDDPIKN
+126 PDTIQND
-133 GEESVYHE
+133 EESVYHE
-141 QKLDFKNWKRSS
+141 QKLNFKNWKRSS
-153 STPREETNSTE
+153 NILRKETKSTE
-164 EKINLNFEDTRFV
+164 EKINLNFEDTQLV

-182 NMIESYQYSLPGFI
+182 NMIDSYQYSLPGSV
-196 RREKNFYLQGKL
+196 RREQNFYLQGKL
-208 MASYEDDYEGRQSFL
+208 MASYEDHYDGKQSFL

-269 GIGIKD
+269 GVGIKN

-280 DKLIN
+280 DKLIT
-285 FNKNYAQRFSPEI
+285 FNKNYAQKFSPEM

-306 RDYIVFYNI
+306 RDYIIFYNI
-315 NKANNTFFVK
+315 NKANDTFFVK
-325 EQDNDKKYERLLYPD
+325 EQDNDKKYEQLLYPD
-340 QFSSH
+340 QFSNH
-345 EVAENLIKLSNYKI
+345 EVAESVIKLSNYKI
-359 CNCPLY
+359 HNCPLY

-391 DFFTSYVA
+391 DFFTSYIA

-464 DREIRLRFNLGRNLK
+464 DREIRLHFNLGRNLK
-479 PRKIEKHYLKAIKD
+479 PRKIEKHYLEAIRD
-493 GIEEYRIEEQ
+493 GIKEYQIEEQ
-503 KLKQPKIEF
+503 KLNQPKIEF

-541 EEKEQLEEAIVDN
+541 EEREQIEETVVND

-559 GLSSEEMSTI
+559 GLSSEEMATI

-628 MFLKGTN
+628 MFLKGIN

>member
-1 MFERSGAMNTDELL
+1 MNTDELL

-59 LNINCGDFAGT
+59 LNINCGDFAAT

-126 SDDPIKN
+126 PDDPIKN

-153 STPREETNSTE
+153 SAPREETNSTE

-182 NMIESYQYSLPGFI
+182 KMIESYQYSLPGFI

-391 DFFTSYVA
+391 DFFTSYIA

-493 GIEEYRIEEQ
+493 GIKEYQIEEQ

-521 EDAAG
+521 DDAAG

-574 GKDLNKYLKEHH
+574 GKDINKYLKEHH

-596 NEKLFDEFGD
+596 NEKLFDECGD

>member
-1 MFERSGAMNTDELL
+1 MNTDELL

-28 EVKDN
+28 EVNDN

-48 ALLNLDPRNKS
+48 ALLNLDPKNKS
-59 LNINCGDFAGT
+59 LNINCGDFAIT

-78 ASSLIKE
+78 PSSLIKE
-85 AKWVEVSLGLS
+85 DKWVEVSLGLS

-126 SDDPIKN
+126 PDTIQND
-133 GEESVYHE
+133 EESVYHE
-141 QKLDFKNWKRSS
+141 QKLNFKNWKRSS
-153 STPREETNSTE
+153 NILRKEEKSTE
-164 EKINLNFEDTRFV
+164 EKINLNFEDTQLV

-182 NMIESYQYSLPGFI
+182 KMIESYQYSLPGSV
-196 RREKNFYLQGKL
+196 RREQNFYLQGKL
-208 MASYEDDYEGRQSFL
+208 MASYEDHYQGKQSFL

-280 DKLIN
+280 DKLIT
-285 FNKNYAQRFSPEI
+285 FNKNYAQKFSPEM

-306 RDYIVFYNI
+306 RDYIIFYNI
-315 NKANNTFFVK
+315 NKTNNTFFVK
-325 EQDNDKKYERLLYPD
+325 EQTNDKKYEQLLYPD
-340 QFSSH
+340 QFSNH
-345 EVAENLIKLSNYKI
+345 EVAESLIKLSNYKI
-359 CNCPLY
+359 RNCPLY

-391 DFFTSYVA
+391 DFFTSYIA

-413 FNHELEPQTTSYEI
+413 FNHQLEPQTTSYEI

-439 DTWYCESY
+439 NTWYCESY

-479 PRKIEKHYLKAIKD
+479 PRKIEKHYLEAIRD
-493 GIEEYRIEEQ
+493 GIKEYQIEEQ

-541 EEKEQLEEAIVDN
+541 EEREKIEETVVND

-559 GLSSEEMSTI
+559 GLSSEEMATI

>member
-1 MFERSGAMNTDELL
+1 MNTDELL
-15 SYAIRHFGKNSIS
+15 SYTIRHFGKNSIS
-28 EVKDN
+28 EVNDN

-48 ALLNLDPRNKS
+48 ALLNLDPKNKS
-59 LNINCGDFAGT
+59 LNINCGDFAAT
-70 IKDLPGFS
+70 IKDLHGFS

-126 SDDPIKN
+126 PDTIQND
-133 GEESVYHE
+133 EESVYHE
-141 QKLDFKNWKRSS
+141 QKLNFKNWKRSS
-153 STPREETNSTE
+153 NILRKEEKPTE
-164 EKINLNFEDTRFV
+164 EEINLNFEDTQLV

-182 NMIESYQYSLPGFI
+182 KMIESYQYSLSGSV
-196 RREKNFYLQGKL
+196 RREQNFYLQGKL
-208 MASYEDDYEGRQSFL
+208 VASYEDHYEGKQSFL

-280 DKLIN
+280 DKLIT

-315 NKANNTFFVK
+315 NKANDTFFVK
-325 EQDNDKKYERLLYPD
+325 EQTNDKKYEQLLYPD
-340 QFSSH
+340 QFSNH
-345 EVAENLIKLSNYKI
+345 EVAESLMKLSNYKI
-359 CNCPLY
+359 SNCPLY
-365 KKSIEKFEYL
+365 KKNIEKFEHL

-391 DFFTSYVA
+391 DFFTSYIA

-413 FNHELEPQTTSYEI
+413 FNHQLEPKTTSYEI
-427 DQIRKYFYDKEK
+427 DQIRKYFYDEEK
-439 DTWYCESY
+439 NTWYCESY

-464 DREIRLRFNLGRNLK
+464 DREIRLCFNLGRNLK
-479 PRKIEKHYLKAIKD
+479 PRKIEKHYLKAIRD
-493 GIEEYRIEEQ
+493 GIKEYQIEEQ

-521 EDAAG
+521 ADAAG

-541 EEKEQLEEAIVDN
+541 EENKQIEEAVVDD
-554 EQEDY
+554 EQENY
-559 GLSSEEMSTI
+559 GLSSEETTTI
-569 ILLLK
+569 TLLLK
-574 GKDLNKYLKEHH
+574 GKDLNKYLKGQH

-617 VIEDYQEDLED
+617 VIEDYQEDLEA

>member
-1 MFERSGAMNTDELL
+1 MNTDELL
-15 SYAIRHFGKNSIS
+15 SYAIRHFGKNSIN

-59 LNINCGDFAGT
+59 LNINCGDFAAT

-126 SDDPIKN
+126 PDDPIKN

-153 STPREETNSTE
+153 NILRKETKSTE
-164 EKINLNFEDTRFV
+164 EKINLNFEDTQLV

-182 NMIESYQYSLPGFI
+182 NMIDSYQYSLPGSV

-391 DFFTSYVA
+391 DFFTSYIA

-439 DTWYCESY
+439 NTWYCESY

-493 GIEEYRIEEQ
+493 GIKEYQIEKQ
-503 KLKQPKIEF
+503 KLKQPKIKF

-574 GKDLNKYLKEHH
+574 GKDINKYLKEHH

>member
-1 MFERSGAMNTDELL
+1 MNTDELL

-28 EVKDN
+28 EVNDN

-48 ALLNLDPRNKS
+48 ALLNLDPKNKS
-59 LNINCGDFAGT
+59 LNINCGDFAAT

-126 SDDPIKN
+126 PDTIQN
-133 GEESVYHE
+133 GEERVYQE
-141 QKLDFKNWKRSS
+141 QELNFKNWKRSS
-153 STPREETNSTE
+153 NILRKEEKSTE
-164 EKINLNFEDTRFV
+164 EINLNFEDTQLV

-182 NMIESYQYSLPGFI
+182 KMIESYQYSLPGSV
-196 RREKNFYLQGKL
+196 RREQNFYLQGKL
-208 MASYEDDYEGRQSFL
+208 VASYEDHYEGKQSFL

-280 DKLIN
+280 DKLIT
-285 FNKNYAQRFSPEI
+285 FNKNYAQKFSPEMS
-298 GAYLERWI
+298 AYLERWI
-306 RDYIVFYNI
+306 RDYIIFYNI
-315 NKANNTFFVK
+315 NKTNNTFFVK
-325 EQDNDKKYERLLYPD
+325 EQTNDKKYEQLLYPD
-340 QFSSH
+340 QFSNH
-345 EVAENLIKLSNYKI
+345 EVAENLMKLSNYKI
-359 CNCPLY
+359 SNCRLY

-391 DFFTSYVA
+391 DFFTSYIA

-413 FNHELEPQTTSYEI
+413 FNHQLEPKTTSYEI
-427 DQIRKYFYDKEK
+427 DQIRKYFYDEEK
-439 DTWYCESY
+439 NTWYCESY

-464 DREIRLRFNLGRNLK
+464 DREIRLCFNLGRNLK
-479 PRKIEKHYLKAIKD
+479 PRKIEKHYLKAIRD
-493 GIEEYRIEEQ
+493 GIKEYQIEEQ

-541 EEKEQLEEAIVDN
+541 EEREQIEETVVND

-559 GLSSEEMSTI
+559 GLSSEEMATI

>member
-1 MFERSGAMNTDELL
+1 MNTDELL

-28 EVKDN
+28 EVNDN

-48 ALLNLDPRNKS
+48 ALLNLDPKNKS
-59 LNINCGDFAGT
+59 LNINCGDFAIT

-78 ASSLIKE
+78 PSSLIKE
-85 AKWVEVSLGLS
+85 DKWVEVSLGLS

-107 FKIALMSNKR
+107 FKIALMSKKR

-126 SDDPIKN
+126 PDTQND
-133 GEESVYHE
+133 EESVYHE
-141 QKLDFKNWKRSS
+141 QKLNFKNWKRSS
-153 STPREETNSTE
+153 NILRKETKSKE
-164 EKINLNFEDTRFV
+164 EKINLNFEDTQLV

-182 NMIESYQYSLPGFI
+182 KMIDAYQYSLPGSI
-196 RREKNFYLQGKL
+196 RREQNFYLQGKL
-208 MASYEDDYEGRQSFL
+208 MASYEDHYEGKQSFL

-269 GIGIKD
+269 GIGIKN

-280 DKLIN
+280 DKLIT

-325 EQDNDKKYERLLYPD
+325 EQTNDKKYEQLLYPD
-340 QFSSH
+340 QFSNH
-345 EVAENLIKLSNYKI
+345 EVAESLIKLSNYKI
-359 CNCPLY
+359 RNCPLY

-391 DFFTSYVA
+391 DFFTSYIA

-413 FNHELEPQTTSYEI
+413 FNHQLEPQTTSYEI
-427 DQIRKYFYDKEK
+427 DQIRKYFYDEEK
-439 DTWYCESY
+439 NTWYCESY

-464 DREIRLRFNLGRNLK
+464 DREIRLCFNLGRNLK
-479 PRKIEKHYLKAIKD
+479 PRKIEKHYLKAIRD
-493 GIEEYRIEEQ
+493 GIKEYQIEEQ

-541 EEKEQLEEAIVDN
+541 EEREQIEETVVND

-559 GLSSEEMSTI
+559 GLSSEEMATI